1 MTVEFRHPSWVE
13 KSKAM
18 NTHIVRTL
26 GYTLVYVVFVAAA
39 GYFIWT
45 LPNED
50 QQKLSWVDKNPGSKP
65 SSQPHQ

>member
-1 MTVEFRHPSWVE
+1 
-13 KSKAM
+13 M

-26 GYTLVYVVFVAAA
+26 GYTLVYVVFVVAA

-50 QQKLSWVDKNPGSKP
+50 QQKLTWVK
-65 SSQPHQ
+65 

>member
-1 MTVEFRHPSWVE
+1 
-13 KSKAM
+13 M
-18 NTHIVRTL
+18 NTHVVRTL

-50 QQKLSWVDKNPGSKP
+50 QQKVVLVR
-65 SSQPHQ
+65 